1 MENNNI
7 YHDIAVRTGGDIY
20 IGVVGPVRT
29 GKSTF
34 ITRFINEFVLP
45 NIPKGY
51 AKNRTIDEL
60 PQSAQGKT
68 IMTTQP
74 KFVPNEAISI
84 KIDDVAMKVRLIDC
98 VGYIVDGVMGFEE
111 NSKLRMVKT
120 PWQDKKMPFEE
131 AAKIGTDK
139 VIKEH
144 STFNVMITT
153 DGSFG
158 EIPRQNYIQ
167 AEEEVIKTLKENLKP
182 FVIVVNSTEPKSD
195 SVKTLC
201 QSLSEKYL
209 SKVISINVEK
219 MTEKDVK
226 NILAVAL
233 EDFPLEKIEV
243 RLPKW
248 MQALEFENPLIQ
260 EIFTEINKV
269 ASKSKKIGD
278 FKLDD
283 VMFEKSE
290 NFEKDVKTETL
301 LSEGKIVIT
310 VTSKPETFYKEL
322 SKSSGIDIMNEFSLI
337 SYIKELSHA
346 KREYDK
352 IKIALEDAK
361 ESGYGVVFPTVDEM
375 TMEDPTLVKQGTKFG
390 VQIKATAPSLH
401 IMKVDISAEVN
412 PIVGSQEQSEE
423 LVKYIMDEYQTNP
436 IAIWDTNM
444 FGKSLSA
451 HITEGLNSK
460 ILSMPH
466 DTINKLRKTISR
478 IINEGKGGVICILL

>member
-1 MENNNI
+1 M
-7 YHDIAVRTGGDIY
+7 
-20 IGVVGPVRT
+20 
-29 GKSTF
+29 
-34 ITRFINEFVLP
+34 
-45 NIPKGY
+45 
-51 AKNRTIDEL
+51 
-60 PQSAQGKT
+60 
-68 IMTTQP
+68 
-74 KFVPNEAISI
+74 
-84 KIDDVAMKVRLIDC
+84 
-98 VGYIVDGVMGFEE
+98 
-111 NSKLRMVKT
+111 
-120 PWQDKKMPFEE
+120 
-131 AAKIGTDK
+131 
-139 VIKEH
+139 
-144 STFNVMITT
+144 
-153 DGSFG
+153 
-158 EIPRQNYIQ
+158 
-167 AEEEVIKTLKENLKP
+167 
-182 FVIVVNSTEPKSD
+182 
-195 SVKTLC
+195 
-201 QSLSEKYL
+201 
-209 SKVISINVEK
+209 ISINVEK